1 VLNVVVVATAV
12 TDRASRPLIRH
23 AVFVEFGGCIAA
35 PWEVQMAQLLVSVST
50 VPRAP
55 KRTVTTRS
63 AASTQIAS

>member
-1 VLNVVVVATAV
+1 
-12 TDRASRPLIRH
+12 LIRR